1 MESQQVGSKVR
12 GWTVNAGDTGVIT
25 WSVKITYA
33 KEQLSLST
41 TTTESV
47 LYSPQATLQSLC
59 AAATEACKP

>member
-1 MESQQVGSKVR
+1 M
-12 GWTVNAGDTGVIT
+12 IT